1 MTDIAGK
8 WQTEQDNIKNLN
20 FQIVGLI
27 EVVHILWKSLQM

>member
-1 MTDIAGK
+1 MTDIARK
-8 WQTEQDNIKNLN
+8 WQTEQDNINSLN